1 MTYVAKILK
10 AAAAA
15 TLFAAAATPAF
26 AGDFT
31 LTLDGIQASQGD
43 LYVALQTEADFM
55 QPRGSYGEIVKVPA
69 AGNRTITL
77 KDVKPGDYAVQVWHD
92 INNDHQFSTAPDGRP
107 TDGWAM
113 VNAETL
119 RAKPTFDQVKLS
131 VPAAGKAL
139 TLKMNYAQ

>member
-1 MTYVAKILK
+1 MTKFKTAI
-10 AAAAA
+10 AALGLIAA
-15 TLFAAAATPAF
+15 TAAPAF
-26 AGDFT
+26 AGDVT
-31 LTLDGIQASQGD
+31 LTLEGVQAAQGD

-69 AGNRTITL
+69 AGNRTLVL

-92 INNDHQFSTAPDGRP
+92 INNDHQFNTEPNGRP

-119 RAKPTFDQVKLS
+119 RAVPTFAQVKLG
-131 VPAAGKAL
+131 VPAEGKTL
-139 TLKMNYAQ
+139 TLKMIYAN